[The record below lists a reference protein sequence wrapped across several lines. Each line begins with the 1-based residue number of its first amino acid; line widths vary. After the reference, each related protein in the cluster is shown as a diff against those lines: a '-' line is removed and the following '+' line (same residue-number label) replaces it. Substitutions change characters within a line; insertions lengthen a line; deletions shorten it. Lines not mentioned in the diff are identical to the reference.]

1 MVLTMIRS
9 IDFDSW
15 YWFWIMVLLNQTHTR
30 GPSVARMRNL
40 YQYKPH
46 YHPQGHVS
54 AWCKEHCNPRNVP
67 ELNSVNTVICEQVK
81 FSISLPSLEIQGLET
96 NVSHQSFWFIQK
108 TVNLDLW
115 LKTNFFFLILFLIMF
130 HDFRFGLCI
139 FSINLTYR
147 CVKCLFNMIN

>member
-15 YWFWIMVLLNQTHTR
+15 YWFWIIVLLNQTHTR

-67 ELNSVNTVICEQVK
+67 ELNSVNIVICEQVK
-81 FSISLPSLEIQGLET
+81 FLSTFLFTNILYISISLPRYKGWKLMFLIRVFGSYKKLLILIYD
-96 NVSHQSFWFIQK
+96 SKH
-108 TVNLDLW
+108 
-115 LKTNFFFLILFLIMF
+115 FFLF
-130 HDFRFGLCI
+130 
-139 FSINLTYR
+139 FSW
-147 CVKCLFNMIN
+147 